1 MTTSLKGRIE
11 NLEQEVLRL
20 QAEADEASNRYV
32 RLAAD
37 FENYKKRARQEQAD
51 TIQFANAELLTRLL
65 PVLDNFH
72 RLLETAPAGVDESWL
87 KGARLTLQQLEDV
100 LAALGVKE
108 IDAVGQPFDPSMHE
122 AIGHEDSD
130 EHPENTVVAE
140 LRKGYRLNDR
150 VVRPALVRVARPV
163 GG

>member
-11 NLEQEVLRL
+11 NLEQEVQRM
-20 QAEADEASNRYV
+20 QGEADEASNRYV

>member
-11 NLEQEVLRL
+11 NLEQEVQRL
-20 QAEADEASNRYV
+20 QAEADEASSRYV

-51 TIQFANAELLTRLL
+51 TIQFANTELLTRLL

-72 RLLETAPAGVDESWL
+72 RVLETAPAGVDESWL

-108 IDAVGQPFDPSMHE
+108 IDSVGHPFDPAMHE

-140 LRKGYRLNDR
+140 LRRGYRLNDR